1 VANSEAQ
8 PPSHGLDRDDQQ
20 RAAAA
25 DQSDRAQNIYQ
36 TFKGKFGCVPH
47 GVANPATAQKCTMI
61 DATFGRLVLAAQ
73 PESSS

>member
-1 VANSEAQ
+1 MHDTDADRETRLRELASKLFFTLNEG
-8 PPSHGLDRDDQQ
+8 GL
-20 RAAAA
+20 AV
-25 DQSDRAQNIYQ
+25 
-36 TFKGKFGCVPH
+36 FGCVPH